1 MKPTKK
7 IENIVKVFGMT
18 NQVVS
23 QELTEIEK
31 KYHLELGHLSPP
43 LEEDE
48 YYTQFES
55 AVRLEAAEMGKYYE
69 MFYCLE
75 RSIRKLISENMEG
88 EIGSNWWD
96 SGKIPQEIHTEVKK
110 RIQTEVDSGVTRR
123 SFDPLDYTT
132 FGELSQI
139 MVFNWT
145 IFGSMFESQ
154 RALQKITSNLNTLR
168 GPIAHCSKLA
178 EDEVLRLKLTIRD
191 WFRITE

>member
-1 MKPTKK
+1 
-7 IENIVKVFGMT
+7 MT

-75 RSIRKLISENMEG
+75 RSIRKIN
-88 EIGSNWWD
+88 I
-96 SGKIPQEIHTEVKK
+96 GKIWRVK
-110 RIQTEVDSGVTRR
+110 
-123 SFDPLDYTT
+123 LD
-132 FGELSQI
+132 QI
-139 MVFNWT
+139 GGIPVKSHKKF
-145 IFGSMFESQ
+145 I
-154 RALQKITSNLNTLR
+154 
-168 GPIAHCSKLA
+168 
-178 EDEVLRLKLTIRD
+178 LK
-191 WFRITE
+191 